1 MPIACKTSHI
11 GLCVKDLDRARR
23 FYVDGLGFADFA
35 HFEIDRPLAEMDGDC
50 DLTSWFVQKD
60 GLRVELLYFRRP
72 TPTGTP
78 SSRRTQLGLTH
89 LSFVVEDVDASAKEL
104 EGYGGSIIEGT
115 RSGDND
121 PEVVQIVF
129 LADPDGNRIELMRLA
144 RGQAW

>member
-1 MPIACKTSHI
+1 VSIVATTSHV
-11 GLCVKDLDRARR
+11 GWCVKNLDLARR
-23 FYVDGLGFADFA
+23 FYVDGLGFEDFA

-72 TPTGTP
+72 SPTGTP

-89 LSFVVEDVDASAKEL
+89 LSFVVEDVD
-104 EGYGGSIIEGT
+104 
-115 RSGDND
+115 
-121 PEVVQIVF
+121 
-129 LADPDGNRIELMRLA
+129 GNRIELMRLA